1 MGTLDTK
8 LVELVSPGRRDNPGN
23 VKRVEFILT
32 EENYED
38 LFPRHHPSY
47 TYRRLLQAIAKFPA
61 ICAYMGREDRSD
73 AVCRKTL
80 ATMFAHFTQV
90 QCTTA
95 ACRSGTEK
103 CPAGRQAGLIIAV
116 LRIFTAVHF
125 LHPTVFCPR
134 LPAGRRAA
142 GVKDN
147 VVFIFSILG
156 MVMRRRL
163 EPTTRVTR
171 STKSGGRD

>member
-1 MGTLDTK
+1 MRTLDTK

-90 QCTTA
+90 QCSTA
-95 ACRSGTEK
+95 AVGPVLRNVLL
-103 CPAGRQAGLIIAV
+103 AGRPGLLLQFCAFS
-116 LRIFTAVHF
+116 LLYIFYTQQFSAPGCQ
-125 LHPTVFCPR
+125 LG
-134 LPAGRRAA
+134 AGRP
-142 GVKDN
+142 G
-147 VVFIFSILG
+147 
-156 MVMRRRL
+156 
-163 EPTTRVTR
+163 
-171 STKSGGRD
+171 